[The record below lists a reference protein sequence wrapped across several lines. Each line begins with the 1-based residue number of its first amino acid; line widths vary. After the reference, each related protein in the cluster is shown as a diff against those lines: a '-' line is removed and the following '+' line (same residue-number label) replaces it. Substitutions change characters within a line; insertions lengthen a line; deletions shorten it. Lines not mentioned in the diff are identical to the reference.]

1 MSLKDSV
8 ISVLADYNHLDR
20 ELLNDTYEYSTRE
33 CMLRA
38 IELMFKYNEF
48 NTERAEVIRKNI

>member
-8 ISVLADYNHLDR
+8 ISVLADYNHLDK
-20 ELLNDTYEYSTRE
+20 ELLTDTYEYSTRE

-48 NTERAEVIRKNI
+48 DSERAEVIRKNI

>member
-20 ELLNDTYEYSTRE
+20 ELLNDTYEYSPRE

-38 IELMFKYNEF
+38 VELMFKNNEF
-48 NTERAEVIRKNI
+48 DSERAEVIRKNI

>member
-1 MSLKDSV
+1 MSLKECV

-33 CMLRA
+33 CMIRSV
-38 IELMFKYNEF
+38 ELMFKNNEF
-48 NTERAEVIRKNI
+48 DSERAKIIRKNI

>member
-1 MSLKDSV
+1 MSLKECV

-33 CMLRA
+33 CMIRA

-48 NTERAEVIRKNI
+48 DSERAEVIRKNI

>member
-48 NTERAEVIRKNI
+48 DSERAEVIRKNI